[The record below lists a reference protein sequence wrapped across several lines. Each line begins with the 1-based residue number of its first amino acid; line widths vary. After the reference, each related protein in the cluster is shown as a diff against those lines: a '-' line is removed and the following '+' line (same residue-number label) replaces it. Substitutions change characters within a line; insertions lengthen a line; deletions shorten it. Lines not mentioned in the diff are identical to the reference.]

1 MVFFLDR
8 TGSRQAFAT
17 LSVAAMI
24 CLGVV
29 MVTGSSGCAPALSV
43 QEEAASQAAAAAAAG
58 TVQTQVAAPRTAQAT
73 ISGRPEKLSQPTIK
87 EATVEEQPFK
97 IMDLSILEE
106 RGQTALTMKFSLP
119 VTQYRHFSL
128 TQPSRIV
135 LDIFGD
141 AKRQPRVEN
150 FRAETHWLSILRL
163 SSGEGY
169 LRLVMEIAAAA
180 VPAYAIE
187 PENGG
192 LKVIIGPVNPEL
204 TARKEL
210 LLVQGGKRV
219 DVSVAEA
226 KPAAPE
232 TQARVGEAKRE
243 GVVAAAGEEEKKYTG
258 QRISLDFKDADIR
271 NVFRLLA
278 EVSGLNIVVTDDV
291 VRKVTIRL
299 VDVPW
304 DQALDLLIKTNGLD
318 QEPVGNVVRIST
330 AARLRSDREG
340 LAAARRARETSEEPQ
355 VAYLSV
361 NYATA
366 KELADKLK
374 PLLTAGAV
382 LVSDDRS
389 NVIIVRGIKKAVD
402 EVNNIVSRLDVR
414 TAQVQIESNL
424 IETTPTFARALGMV
438 FEFDYNAAAVRSS
451 FPAGAPAGGTPFFSV
466 IQNRFG
472 PLNNLAARLSA
483 AEKEGNIRII
493 SRPSVVT
500 LNNIPSTIQS
510 LRILRITL
518 PTSTNIASG
527 TGAAAGAAVATER
540 VNVGIILTVTPQV
553 SSDGFVL
560 MKINVK
566 SSSIAESAT
575 VSGSSAVL
583 PFDELSREAN
593 ANVLVRDGETIVI
606 GGIMK
611 DTGSTSESGIPFLKD
626 IPVLGWLFKNARWQ
640 KDFEELMVFITPR
653 IVSGGS
659 ENLPSAEQLWRQQ
672 LRTTEGG

>member
-24 CLGVV
+24 CLWVV

-43 QEEAASQAAAAAAAG
+43 QEEPASQAAAAG

-97 IMDLSILEE
+97 IMELSILEE
-106 RGQTALTMKFSLP
+106 RGQTALGMKFSLP

-169 LRLVMEIAAAA
+169 LRLVMEIAAAT

-210 LLVQGGKRV
+210 QLVQGGKRV
-219 DVSVAEA
+219 DVKVAEA
-226 KPAAPE
+226 KPSAPQAEPQAPE
-232 TQARVGEAKRE
+232 AKPE
-243 GVVAAAGEEEKKYTG
+243 QVAKPSLAEEKKYTG
-258 QRISLDFKDADIR
+258 QRISLDFKDADIK

-278 EVSGLNIVVTDDV
+278 EVSGDNIIVTDDV

-304 DQALDLLIKTNGLD
+304 DQALDLLIHTNGLD
-318 QEPVGNVVRIST
+318 KEKVGNVMRIST
-330 AARLRSDREG
+330 AARLKAESDQR
-340 LAAARRARETSEEPQ
+340 AAAKKSKEIEEDLQTS
-355 VAYLSV
+355 YLSV
-361 NYATA
+361 NYATV
-366 KELADKLK
+366 KDLVDKVK
-374 PLLTAGAV
+374 VAITGRGTVVA
-382 LVSDDRS
+382 DDRS
-389 NVIIVRGIKKAVD
+389 NTIIVRDIRKGIEGANAV
-402 EVNNIVSRLDVR
+402 VSRLDVR
-414 TAQVQIESNL
+414 TPQVQIESNL
-424 IETTPTFARALGMV
+424 IETTPTFARALGMS
-438 FEFDYNAAAVRSS
+438 FDFDYNAAAVRSS

-500 LNNIPSTIQS
+500 LNNYPSTIQS

-583 PFDELSREAN
+583 PFDELSREAT

>member
-24 CLGVV
+24 CLWVV
-29 MVTGSSGCAPALSV
+29 MVTGSSGCVPALSV
-43 QEEAASQAAAAAAAG
+43 QEEPASQAAAAG
-58 TVQTQVAAPRTAQAT
+58 TVQTQVAAPRTAQAA

-87 EATVEEQPFK
+87 EAAVEEQPFK
-97 IMDLSILEE
+97 ITELSILEE
-106 RGQTALTMKFSLP
+106 RGQTALRMKFSLP

-187 PENGG
+187 PEDGG

-210 LLVQGGKRV
+210 QLVQGGKRV
-219 DVSVAEA
+219 DVKVAEA
-226 KPAAPE
+226 KPSAPQAEPQAPE
-232 TQARVGEAKRE
+232 AKPE
-243 GVVAAAGEEEKKYTG
+243 QVAKPSLAEEKKYTG
-258 QRISLDFKDADIR
+258 QRISLDFKDADIK

-278 EVSGLNIVVTDDV
+278 EVSGDNIIVTDDV

-304 DQALDLLIKTNGLD
+304 DQALDLLIHTNGLD
-318 QEPVGNVVRIST
+318 KEKVGNVMRIST
-330 AARLRSDREG
+330 AARLKAESDQR
-340 LAAARRARETSEEPQ
+340 AAAKKSKESEEDLQ
-355 VAYLSV
+355 ITYLSV
-361 NYATA
+361 NYATV
-366 KELADKLK
+366 KDLLDKVK
-374 PLLTAGAV
+374 TALTPRGTVVA
-382 LVSDDRS
+382 DDRS
-389 NVIIVRGIKKAVD
+389 NTIIVRDIRKGIEDA
-402 EVNNIVSRLDVR
+402 NGIVSRLDTR
-414 TAQVQIESNL
+414 TPQVQIESNL
-424 IETTPTFARALGMV
+424 IETTPTFARALGMS
-438 FEFDYNAAAVRSS
+438 FDFDYNAAAVRSS
-451 FPAGAPAGGTPFFSV
+451 FPAGTPAGGTPFFSA

-500 LNNIPSTIQS
+500 LNNIASTIQS

-575 VSGSSAVL
+575 VSSSQSVL